1 MLDFRGF
8 AAQRP
13 PLLRPI
19 PTLATPQVRLLLT
32 SATLLFVE
40 LFLIRWIPANV
51 IYVGFFSNFLLMG
64 SFLGIGVGILL
75 GRNGL
80 RLPTF
85 AFPLLLFAVVR
96 LVSIAQLNVQLDSP
110 DQIYFGLADEAH
122 VADVNFLVLPLVVLL
137 TTAVMASLAVPLGP
151 LLRAMPPLRA
161 YGIDIVGSMIG
172 IAGFAILSALGT
184 PPPVWLLVVTVLTVA
199 LVLGTGFTAWSSVGF
214 AALAACIF
222 VTLAGGDRWSPYQ
235 RIRVHNTLDSIA
247 LSVNGVPH
255 QGFYSDPK
263 HELYEFYTQID
274 RWFPGKTYDRVLI
287 IGAGTGNDTAAA
299 IERGVEHVD
308 AVEIDPVIQQLGAEL
323 HPRRP
328 YQDPRVSAHVDDG
341 RAFLRNSSDKYD
353 LVVFALPDSLT
364 LVSTTAD
371 VRLESFLFTK
381 QAFESVRDHLAPGGT
396 FVLYNF
402 YRQPWLLEKIT
413 SMLESTFGYPPVVK
427 VYGQLTGTAAV
438 LATGPAIGA
447 LNGAPPP
454 GDVTTP
460 VSTGNAPRPATDD
473 WPFLYLREPG
483 VAPHYVGA
491 LALIMLFALVLV
503 VGAARVSGTSI
514 RRFSPHFF
522 VLGVAFL
529 LLETRSLV
537 TFSLLFGNTWIVN
550 AFVFFA
556 ILASVLAAIGV
567 NARFRI
573 RDPRPLYV
581 VLFGLLALAW
591 ILPPASL
598 LIEPAWLRYTLASAL
613 AFAPVFL
620 ANLVFSYSFR
630 DSRTADMAFASN
642 LLGAMAGGVLEYVAL
657 LSGYQTLLVVVAG
670 LYAGAYVL
678 SRHRR
683 FMGDRELVDERDTD
697 PKAPEF
703 ALA

>member
-1 MLDFRGF
+1 MLALRGVRT
-8 AAQRP
+8 QRQPLVP
-13 PLLRPI
+13 PVPV
-19 PTLATPQVRLLLT
+19 LATPAVRLLLT

-51 IYVGFFSNFLLMG
+51 VYVGFFSNFLLMG

-80 RLPTF
+80 RLPSF
-85 AFPLLLFAVVR
+85 AFPLLLFAVVK
-96 LVSIAQLNVQLDSP
+96 LVSSAQLNVQVDSP
-110 DQIYFGLADEAH
+110 DLIYFGIADESH

-137 TTAVMASLAVPLGP
+137 TTAVMASLAMPLGP
-151 LLRAMPPLRA
+151 LFRAMPPLRA
-161 YGIDIVGSMIG
+161 YAIDIAGSMIG
-172 IAGFAILSALGT
+172 IAAFAILSALGT
-184 PPPVWLLVVTVLTVA
+184 PPPVWLVVVVGLTVA
-199 LVLGTGFTAWSSVGF
+199 LVLGSGVTAWSFLGA
-214 AALAACIF
+214 AALAACLL
-222 VTLAGGDRWSPYQ
+222 VTVSAGDRWSPYQ
-235 RIRVHNTLDSIA
+235 RIRLHTTLDSIA
-247 LSVNGVPH
+247 LSVNGIPH
-255 QGFYSDPK
+255 QGFYSDPG
-263 HELYEFYTQID
+263 HELHMFYTQVD

-287 IGAGTGNDTAAA
+287 VGAGTGNDTAAA
-299 IERGVEHVD
+299 IERGVVHVD
-308 AVEIDPVIQQLGAEL
+308 AVEIDPVILQIGTEL

-328 YQDPRVSAHVDDG
+328 YADPRVSRHVDDG
-341 RAFLRNSSDKYD
+341 RSFLRNSTETYD
-353 LVVFALPDSLT
+353 LIVFALPDSLT

-371 VRLESFLFTK
+371 VRLESFLFTQ
-381 QAFESVRDHLAPGGT
+381 QAFESVRAHLAPGGT

-413 SMLESTFGYPPVVK
+413 AMLEGTFGHRPIVR
-427 VYGQLTGTAAV
+427 VYGDVTGTAAV
-438 LATGPAIGA
+438 IAAGPAIAA
-447 LNGAPPP
+447 LAGEPPP
-454 GDVTTP
+454 GDTVSP
-460 VSTGNAPRPATDD
+460 VSTASAPRPATDD
-473 WPFLYLREPG
+473 WPFLYLREPS

-491 LALIMLFALVLV
+491 LALILLLAVVLV
-503 VGAARVSGTSI
+503 AGAARVSGTGI

-567 NARFRI
+567 TARWRI
-573 RDPRPLYV
+573 RDPRPLYIA
-581 VLFGLLALAW
+581 LFGLLALAW
-591 ILPPASL
+591 VLPPATL

-642 LLGAMAGGVLEYVAL
+642 LLGAMAGGAIEYVAL
-657 LSGYQTLLVVVAG
+657 LSGYQALLVVVAA
-670 LYAGAYVL
+670 LYAGAYIL
-678 SRHRR
+678 SRRVR
-683 FMGDRELVDERDTD
+683 VLGDRELVDDRDAERSAT
-697 PKAPEF
+697 EF
-703 ALA
+703 APA